1 MLTLGHGYATD
12 NRQPFIYSHPTQLA
26 EAVRTGK
33 IYVAMTGGRWWRI
46 RPNGQLK
53 LWKRDPKRFRLPWK
67 AGLYVYG
74 ALTEADIIDAPISD
88 DDWQAE
94 ARQLARMAGDLE
106 A

>member
-1 MLTLGHGYATD
+1 MLTLGPGYATD
-12 NRQPFIYSHPTQLA
+12 NRQPYNFSDPAQLA
-26 EAVRTGK
+26 EDVRYGH

-46 RPNGQLK
+46 RPNGALK

-67 AGLYVYG
+67 AGLRVYG

-88 DDWQAE
+88 DDWLTE